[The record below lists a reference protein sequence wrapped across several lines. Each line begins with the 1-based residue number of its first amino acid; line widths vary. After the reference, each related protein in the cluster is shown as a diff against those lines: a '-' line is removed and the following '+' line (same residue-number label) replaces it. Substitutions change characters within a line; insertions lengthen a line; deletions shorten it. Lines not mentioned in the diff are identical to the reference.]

1 MLAEIIKELENIKRR
16 LRITELKE
24 TPILTVEEQDGIP
37 SVVNVNKIKV
47 TNGTLTDNSGGVVSI
62 TTGGGGGGVSDGDY
76 GDITVSSSG
85 TVWTIDNDVVT
96 FAKMQNVSTDRLL
109 GRDTAASGDVEE
121 LTASGGLEFSG
132 SGGIQR
138 SALTGDVTASAGSN
152 ATTIANDAVTYA
164 KMQNVSATNRLLGRV
179 SSGSG
184 DVEEVT
190 ATTLLQMLNT
200 GSAGVLFDHFF
211 TSRAATPIASLEL
224 RGDNSG
230 GYTSDGVTP
239 PTADAIGVVAI
250 ASNGASGVAFGTV
263 FQTNT
268 APNISFGT
276 VSLDLIWRF
285 RMSALPASGQDE
297 QIIIG
302 FASSRS
308 ITATNAAFLFLDFAA
323 GFTDF
328 RYRTRAAGSQ
338 TDVGS
343 GLTAAANTWYKLRI
357 QVDTSGNVTFTI
369 DDANS
374 QTLSTN
380 VPSGTTQAV
389 GIIAHKARVSGT
401 NNRLLYLDYCRF
413 AWSGGPS

>member
-24 TPILTVEEQDGIP
+24 TPILTVEEQDGTP

-62 TTGGGGGGVSDGDY
+62 ATGGGGGGVSDGDY
-76 GDITVSSSG
+76 GDITVSGSG
-85 TVWTIDNDVVT
+85 TVWTIDNDV
-96 FAKMQNVSTDRLL
+96 
-109 GRDTAASGDVEE
+109 
-121 LTASGGLEFSG
+121 
-132 SGGIQR
+132 
-138 SALTGDVTASAGSN
+138 
-152 ATTIANDAVTYA
+152 VTYA

-190 ATTLLQMLNT
+190 ATTLLQMLQT

-211 TSRAATPIASLEL
+211 TSRSGVHLGALEL
-224 RGDNSG
+224 RGENAG
-230 GYTSDGVTP
+230 GYTSDAVTP
-239 PTADAIGVVAI
+239 PTADALGVVAI
-250 ASNGASGVAFGTV
+250 ASNGASGAAYGTV
-263 FQTNT
+263 SHVNT
-268 APNISFGT
+268 IGTISFGT
-276 VSLDLIWRF
+276 VVLDLIWRF
-285 RMSALPASGQDE
+285 RLNSLPASGQDE
-297 QIIIG
+297 QIVIG
-302 FASSRS
+302 FMSNRS
-308 ITATNAAFLFLDFAA
+308 ATPTNGAFLFLDFAA

-357 QVDTSGNVTFTI
+357 QVDISGNVTFTI
-369 DDANS
+369 DGANS

-380 VPSGTTQAV
+380 VPSGTSQAV
-389 GIIAHKARVSGT
+389 GIFAHKARVSGT
-401 NNRLLYLDYCRF
+401 NNRILYLDYCRF
-413 AWSGGPS
+413 EWSGGPS